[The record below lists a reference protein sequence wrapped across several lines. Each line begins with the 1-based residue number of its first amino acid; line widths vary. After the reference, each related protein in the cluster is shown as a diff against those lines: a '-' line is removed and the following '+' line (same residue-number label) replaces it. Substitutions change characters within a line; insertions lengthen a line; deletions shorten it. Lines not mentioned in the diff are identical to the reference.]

1 MSPDL
6 ALFDFDGTIS
16 RRDSFLLFIRKNV
29 GQLRFWSGMALLGP
43 RIGLFLLGRY
53 PNQALKEDVLTR
65 FLRGWDLERLR
76 AAAELFARE
85 TVPGILRPLALE
97 RLEWHQ
103 GRGDRIIVVTATP
116 EPILAPWC
124 AARGLEI
131 LGTELETENGRL
143 TGRIRGENCRGMAKV
158 ERIRRHCDPSRYA
171 EIFAYGDTR
180 GDHPMLAMADHP
192 FYRPFTEHRG

>member
-1 MSPDL
+1 MSTGL

-16 RRDSFLLFIRKNV
+16 DRDSFLLFVRKNA
-29 GQLRFWSGMALLGP
+29 GPLNFWLGMAMLGP

-76 AAAELFARE
+76 AAAELFARQ
-85 TVPGILRPLALE
+85 TLPAILRPQALE

-103 GRGDRIIVVTATP
+103 SRGDRIIVVTATP
-116 EPILAPWC
+116 EAILAPWC

-131 LGTELETENGRL
+131 LGTELETDNGRL
-143 TGRIRGENCRGMAKV
+143 TGRIRGENCRGVAKV
-158 ERIRRHCDPSRYA
+158 ERIRRHCDPDRYA
-171 EIFAYGDTR
+171 EIFAYGDTE
-180 GDHPMLAMADHP
+180 GDRPMLAMADHP
-192 FYRPFTEHRG
+192 FYQPFTGQRG